1 MLSNHLFWLAV
12 AMLVWSGFNI
22 NTAVGFK
29 GSSVI
34 TKNVIQWVGVIG
46 IIVGLIRVVSLSIHF
61 NWWWMLGVIIAF
73 FIIIGIISSL
83 IKGVSATIVSILG
96 VLGIPIIWWIGGMF

>member
-12 AMLVWSGFNI
+12 ALLVWSGFNI

-34 TKNVIQWVGVIG
+34 TKKLIQWAGVLG
-46 IIVGLIRVVSLSIHF
+46 IIAGLIRVVSLSIYF
-61 NWWWMLGVIIAF
+61 DWWWLPGIIIAF
-73 FIIIGIISSL
+73 FIIIGIVL
-83 IKGVSATIVSILG
+83 ALLKGVSAIVFSILG
-96 VLGIPIIWWIGGMF
+96 LLGIPIIWWIGGVF